1 MKKLKGVISVFALS
15 LCLLSPAQA
24 EEQRYISIRNTDM
37 VWVCSGQQKLATAL
51 EFFQYR

>member
-24 EEQRYISIRNTDM
+24 EELNRPENPGD
-37 VWVCSGQQKLATAL
+37 
-51 EFFQYR
+51 